1 MHMTTVLLLDD
12 ERSFNDDREA
22 LVARSTDEAIELTD
36 DLCALDELW
45 LDFVLSGSDST
56 TDFLRYLHGRMHNGN
71 PLELRKVFIHTSSWN
86 AVGLL
91 KHWLNMLK
99 VSEDRIER
107 VEHQDFLHK

>member
-45 LDFVLSGSDST
+45 LDFVLGGSDST
-56 TDFLRYLHGRMHNGN
+56 TDFLGHLVRRQHNGN
-71 PLELRKVFIHTSSWN
+71 PLELRKVFIHTSAWN

-91 KHWLNMLK
+91 KRWLGMLN
-99 VSEDRIER
+99 VPEDRIER